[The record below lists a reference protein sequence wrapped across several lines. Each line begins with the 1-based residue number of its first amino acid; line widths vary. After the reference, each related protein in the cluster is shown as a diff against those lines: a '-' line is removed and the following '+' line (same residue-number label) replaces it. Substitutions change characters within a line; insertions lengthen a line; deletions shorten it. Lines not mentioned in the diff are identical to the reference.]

1 MGKVTDETTW
11 DDVERLISDLKS
23 DGYSPDD
30 IDSNTSFA
38 APEKVFY
45 LEVSRDATE

>member
-1 MGKVTDETTW
+1 MSDVTTW

-23 DGYSPDD
+23 DGYSPDS
-30 IDSNTSFA
+30 IESNTSFA

-45 LEVSRDATE
+45 LEVSRDDGE